1 MEPGRWVIC
10 LLLVSLPLSA
20 SAEFYKY
27 IDEKG
32 NIHYTDDLSTV
43 PENQQTDIYEYGE
56 FQRNEYD
63 NQEDKQNAIKSK
75 PLFEEKQAWD
85 QNETDD
91 LAETKRRLDR
101 KKEEFDKEYKAL
113 MQERDQITKDNKNLK
128 SSAAA
133 KKYNRIISKFNKKIA
148 DYETRKQV
156 FDAEVEEYNTRVQKD
171 VLKNLGAL
179 SPSEK

>member
-1 MEPGRWVIC
+1 MKLGRWLIC

-20 SAEFYKY
+20 SAEFYRY

-56 FQRNEYD
+56 SQRNAYD
-63 NQEDKQNAIKSK
+63 DQKDEQGAVKPQ
-75 PLFEEKQAWD
+75 PLFEENQARD
-85 QNETDD
+85 QNEADD

-101 KKEEFDKEYKAL
+101 KKQEFDKEYKAL

-128 SSAAA
+128 SRASA
-133 KKYNRIISKFNKKIA
+133 KKYNKIISKFNEKIA
-148 DYETRKQV
+148 DYETRKKV
-156 FDAEVEEYNTRVQKD
+156 FDAEVEEYNARVKKNL
-171 VLKNLGAL
+171 LKNLGT
-179 SPSEK
+179 SPSSE